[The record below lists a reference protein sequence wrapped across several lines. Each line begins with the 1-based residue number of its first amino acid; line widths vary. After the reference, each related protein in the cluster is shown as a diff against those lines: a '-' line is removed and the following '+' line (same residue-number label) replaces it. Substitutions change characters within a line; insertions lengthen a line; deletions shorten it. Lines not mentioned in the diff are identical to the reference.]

1 MVQVFHPSMNTF
13 ARVTIFGAVF
23 FVVGLLGVVYAVFRS
38 PYVTGQYVAV
48 DQPVQFSHE
57 HHTNALGIDCRYC
70 HTSVETSWFA
80 GIPPTETCM
89 TCHSQIWRDSPM
101 LAPVRES
108 LAKNEPIRW
117 NRVHDLPDYAYF
129 NHAIHVNKGVGC
141 ASCHGRVDQMPLIW
155 KDSPLTMEWCL
166 SCHREPER
174 HLRPKGEIFN
184 MAWSAGSESDQ
195 LALGRE
201 LVKKNHVPVHRL
213 SDCSTCHR

>member
-1 MVQVFHPSMNTF
+1 MTQVFHPSMNTF
-13 ARVTIFGAVF
+13 ARVTIFGAAF
-23 FVVGLLGVVYAVFRS
+23 FAVGLLGVVYGVFRS
-38 PYVTGQYVAV
+38 PYVTGQYEAV

-57 HHTNALGIDCRYC
+57 HHVNSLGLDCRYC

-80 GIPPTETCM
+80 GLPPTETCM
-89 TCHSQIWRDSPM
+89 TCHSQIWPDSPM

-108 LAKNEPIRW
+108 LARSEPIRW

-129 NHAIHVNKGVGC
+129 NHSIHVAKGVGC

-155 KDSPLTMEWCL
+155 KDQPLTMEWCL

-174 HLRPKGEIFN
+174 HLRPRDKVFD
-184 MAWSAGSESDQ
+184 MKWTAGSEADQ

-201 LVKKNHVPVHRL
+201 LVKQNHIPVHRL

>member
-23 FVVGLLGVVYAVFRS
+23 FAVGLLGVVYAVLRS

-57 HHTNALGIDCRYC
+57 HHAGELGIDCRYC
-70 HTSVETSWFA
+70 HTSVEVSSYG

-89 TCHSQIWRDSPM
+89 SCHSQIWRDSPM

-117 NRVHDLPDYAYF
+117 NLVHDLPDYAYF

-155 KDSPLTMEWCL
+155 KHAPLTMEWCL

-174 HLRPKGEIFN
+174 HLRPKEEIFN
-184 MAWSAGSESDQ
+184 MAWSAGSERDQ